1 MADENIKL
9 IKDFLSNQDN
19 IDRSFSELISKKN
32 RITLNE
38 FFDYYNN
45 LFYDIPQLGPLSHTE
60 LVSKSTEYIGNYN
73 DPRDIEIQDLNIQID
88 HLMKKV
94 NELEQG
100 EFANELED
108 LTKTVVISLKL
119 GSPAWPNK
127 FDRIR
132 HTSLET
138 HRLKFDDFINS
149 AQYFHGSYDTFENK
163 TFTFQTTSP
172 TFTLYYN
179 GRNKTRKWNGNDH
192 DDGVAWRKD
201 TTTYS
206 IPENEDTFTVDLS
219 LSGDRAYNITY
230 ANWQE
235 IAAYPPEDE

>member
-1 MADENIKL
+1 
-9 IKDFLSNQDN
+9 
-19 IDRSFSELISKKN
+19 
-32 RITLNE
+32 
-38 FFDYYNN
+38 
-45 LFYDIPQLGPLSHTE
+45 
-60 LVSKSTEYIGNYN
+60 
-73 DPRDIEIQDLNIQID
+73 
-88 HLMKKV
+88 MKKV